1 MATSRESEPNMPT
14 LLADAASKV
23 GLWTASAPTAANAI
37 QVACLK
43 YDGKPG
49 LLQLTSKAELGSVTT
64 PWAPSVYKGTGNESR
79 VTMTVNVPDA
89 VREQMELIEERIRDL
104 VRPYVP
110 KIDSIWHSST
120 KPSDKHPSSLRAK
133 IVVSGDRACPCV
145 DADGNSVPLPTEWA
159 GLAVVPVVHVKGV
172 YIQKTLAGL
181 VMEVSSLM
189 VGDVVAKENAVVGF
203 I

>member
-1 MATSRESEPNMPT
+1 MPT

-23 GLWTASAPTAANAI
+23 DLWTISAPTAANTM
-37 QVACLK
+37 QVAYVK

-49 LLQLTSKAELGSVTT
+49 VFQLTSKADLGSVTT
-64 PWAPSVYKGTGNESR
+64 PWMPNVFKGTGNEPR

-104 VRPYVP
+104 VRSYVP

-145 DADGNSVPLPTEWA
+145 DADGNSVALPIEWA
-159 GLAVVPVVHVKGV
+159 GLAVVPVVHLQGV
-172 YIQKTLAGL
+172 YIQKMMAGL
-181 VMEVSSLM
+181 VMEVTSLM
-189 VGDVVAKENAVVGF
+189 VGDVTSKGNPVAGF